1 MPHNNFLLNT
11 RDIKFVIK
19 EWLDM
24 NSLLSLDAY
33 KEYYGI
39 DDIDNFLDVNF
50 KICRDVMCPA
60 NKDADE
66 IGATFVGGN
75 EHAVVTPDSFK
86 PVYKTICEAELG
98 PQFGFRGDGKI
109 PLAWYAPIL
118 EMQSAASAAIVMFWC
133 LTQGATTV
141 LQDYGT
147 QKQQDMFLPKMYT
160 GEWGGTMGLTEPG
173 AGSEVG
179 AVASKATPTDT
190 PHLYK
195 LKGQKC
201 FITSGDHDLAENI
214 IHLMLAKTP
223 GAKEGTAG
231 ISLFI
236 VPKFWVNEDGSMGAW
251 NDVTSV
257 GIEHKMGIHGSS
269 TLTLAMG
276 ENDNC
281 YGWMVGEKEV
291 VDGRGKGM
299 SQMFAYMNE
308 ERLNTGLFTLGC
320 IDSAYYAALDYT
332 KVRVQSK
339 KSTDPKGPSVRIIE
353 HEDVRRML
361 LYQKAG
367 MEALRALIYQAYL
380 YRDLEVDAAT
390 AEEREYYG
398 DMFAIAN
405 PLCKAY
411 SSDMARILTG
421 EAIQCHGGYGFME
434 EYAPASLYRDCVIH
448 GIWEGT
454 NFIQSQDYTGRK
466 FTMKDGAPFKKW
478 VAEIDDF
485 VSGQKTDEFAA
496 EFAMMADAMTSFKNI
511 VDMNAAWTAGDKQMK
526 QLFSTRTMHAGAR
539 VYCGKL
545 LLSQALLAA
554 KKLAELGEDH
564 FDANF
569 YKGKIASAKFYIMN
583 HVTDIFGF
591 EKSMKAGD
599 KSAIDIAEE
608 SFM

>member
-1 MPHNNFLLNT
+1 MPSDNYLLNT

-19 EWLDM
+19 EWLDTDK
-24 NSLLSLDAY
+24 LLSLDAY
-33 KEYYGI
+33 KDYYGI
-39 DDIDNFLDVNF
+39 DDIDNFLDVNL
-50 KICRDVMCPA
+50 KVCRDVISPA

-66 IGATFVGGN
+66 IGCTFVGGN

-86 PVYKTICEAELG
+86 NVYKTVCEAELG

-109 PLAWYAPIL
+109 PLSWYAPIL
-118 EMQSAASAAIVMFWC
+118 EMQSAASTAIVMFWC

-141 LQDYGT
+141 LQEYGT
-147 QKQQDMFLPKMYT
+147 QKQQDMFLPKMYS

-179 AVASKATPTDT
+179 ACASKAFPTDT
-190 PHLYK
+190 PGLWK

-214 IHLMLAKTP
+214 VHLMLAKTP
-223 GAKEGTAG
+223 GAKDGTAG

-236 VPKFWVNEDGSMGAW
+236 VPKFWVNDDGSMGAW

-276 ENDNC
+276 ENNNC
-281 YGWMVGEKEV
+281 FGWMVGEKDP
-291 VDGRGKGM
+291 VDGKGIGM
-299 SQMFAYMNE
+299 KQMFAYMNE

-320 IDSAYYAALDYT
+320 ITAGYYAALDYT

-361 LYQKAG
+361 LYQKSG
-367 MEALRALIYQAYL
+367 MEAIRALIYQSYL
-380 YRDLEVDAAT
+380 YRDLAVDAAT
-390 AEEREYYG
+390 PEERAYYD
-398 DMFAIAN
+398 DMFAINN

-411 SSDMARILTG
+411 SSDMSRILTG
-421 EAIQCHGGYGFME
+421 ECIQCHGGYGFME
-434 EYAPASLYRDCVIH
+434 EYAGAQLYRDCVIH

-485 VSGQKTDEFAA
+485 VASKKTPEFAA
-496 EFAMMADAMTSFKNI
+496 EFAMMADAMVAFKDI

-545 LLSQALLAA
+545 MLDQALIAA
-554 KKLAELGEDH
+554 NKLAELGDDH

-583 HVTDIFGF
+583 HVTDVFGF
-591 EKSMKAGD
+591 EKAMKAGD
-599 KSAIDIAEE
+599 KSAIDIPEE
-608 SFM
+608 AFL